1 MLCPKCRQPLD
12 EGEESYVC
20 CAGASLQWHCTRC
33 AKVSEG
39 FAFPYGRCPHCAG
52 ALEPLAGRAFDDDD
66 ATLAGIRSAFEI
78 ELGGEA
84 FYRRAAADAGEP
96 MLRELFARFAA
107 MEREHMRTL
116 ARRYHVAVPQRSTAI
131 DADLAALLAG
141 IEPRPADAENL
152 FRIAIALER
161 RAVAFFERRAAAAR
175 ASSPERALYREL
187 AAEEREH
194 AALLAT
200 ERARWRAGR
209 GGLLGMG

>member
-20 CAGASLQWHCTRC
+20 CAGASLQWHCTQC

-52 ALEPLAGRAFDDDD
+52 VLEPRAGHALDDD

-84 FYRRAAADAGEP
+84 FYRRAAADAGEAA
-96 MLRELFARFAA
+96 LRELFARFAA

-116 ARRYHVAVPQRSTAI
+116 ARRYHVAVPQRSSAI

-152 FRIAIALER
+152 FRVAIALER
-161 RAVAFFERRAAAAR
+161 RAVAFFERRAAAAP
-175 ASSPERALYREL
+175 AASPERGLYREL

-209 GGLLGMG
+209 GGLLGVG